1 MARKRSSKV
10 AARAVMLRAVDME
23 NLMRIANKMSQNVK
37 KETGV
42 QMDIPY
48 ATILH
53 SLIEK
58 EARRVGVAT
67 AAAA

>member
-1 MARKRSSKV
+1 MTRKRSSKV
-10 AARAVMLRAVDME
+10 AARAVMLRAGDME
-23 NLMRIANKMSQNVK
+23 NLMRIAGKMSSDVK

-53 SLIEK
+53 SLIER
-58 EARRVGVAT
+58 EAKRIGVLV
-67 AAAA
+67 AAA